1 MFSTSSPIASYNF
14 IHKTLQEFLTAWYVS
29 SLPTSEQR
37 VFMKDSLTKPNMAM
51 TVRFMAGLTNFQTSP
66 ENMDALADIVISLE
80 TTDKQRF
87 IENLHWMFETQNPTF
102 IQRLMGNKEQTF
114 KCSETVLNPFDLHV
128 LGYCIANSFTLWSV
142 NLFSCDLTDECMRML
157 FLVEDGKAFHHITS
171 FDLTGY
177 TITAS
182 LASLLGKSCYAF
194 LGMCYSLHTV
204 PESTYLA
211 TYFSIHICQINTI
224 MLIATGVGWGHHLSN
239 SALYSVLTPY
249 M

>member
-1 MFSTSSPIASYNF
+1 MFSTSSSKASYNF

-37 VFMKDSLTKPNMAM
+37 VFAKDFLTKPNMAM
-51 TVRFMAGLTNFQTSP
+51 TVRFMAGLTKFQTSS

-80 TTDKQRF
+80 TADEQRL
-87 IENLHWMFETQNPTF
+87 IECLHWMFETQNPTF
-102 IQRLMGNKEQTF
+102 IQRLMGYKEQTF
-114 KCSETVLNPFDLHV
+114 KCSHTHFNPFDLHV

-142 NLFSCDLTDECMRML
+142 NLLECDLTNECMRML
-157 FLVEDGKAFHHITS
+157 ILVEDGKAFDHITS
-171 FDLTGY
+171 FDLSGS

-182 LASLLGKSCYAF
+182 VASLFGKSCYAF
-194 LGMCYSLHTV
+194 LGLYYSLQTV

-239 SALYSVLTPY
+239 SALYSVLTTY